1 MEFSKQRN
9 ACSLILSGLIAVMI
23 GGCASYTKAIYPK
36 NADPANELAQ
46 LEGDLDRGAV
56 QHEDILAPKEF
67 GRAQK
72 HMRYAKVE
80 LAKNHMSD
88 FWDEM
93 GIARGYL
100 NRADELTSKRGPK
113 VADVLKTRQRAIE
126 FGARLFPETK
136 RELSALDDSFK
147 KNSKSLDYKGFDKKA
162 WQQAIIDYSALRI
175 RAIRETHVGQAQDM
189 IREAKRKN
197 ARYYAP
203 RALDQAESA
212 LRRAEKAIAEHPDD
226 VSAFKGLAD
235 RANLT
240 ARQLIALNAT
250 ARRAAGQSNE
260 EVAREIVGRNRTIS
274 NLKSEVEGADLEADI
289 TARELRQKEKRLE
302 GLSAANKGLRSE
314 QEWNDA
320 LNEARGEFSEDEAE
334 VYRQGDKLLIRLKK
348 MDFPT
353 GSAEVPARAKPLLG
367 KISSLI
373 EELNAKNVEIQGH
386 TDSTGPAQ
394 LNKKLSKERADAVAE
409 YLGDEVGDIEM
420 KSVGYGYDRPI
431 TQNRNAKGR
440 AMNRRVDVV
449 ITPASPSSK

>member
-9 ACSLILSGLIAVMI
+9 ACSLMLSGLIAAMI

-36 NADPANELAQ
+36 DANPANELAQ

-56 QHEDILAPKEF
+56 QHEDILASKEF

-72 HMRYAKVE
+72 HMRDAKFE
-80 LAKNHMSD
+80 LAKNHMND

-100 NRADELTSKRGPK
+100 NRADELSGKRGPR
-113 VADVLKTRQRAIE
+113 VADVLETRQKAIE

-147 KNSKSLDYKGFDKKA
+147 KNAKSLDYKSFDKKA

-175 RAIRETHVGQAQDM
+175 SAIRETHVGQAQDM

-203 RALDQAESA
+203 KALDQAESA

-235 RANLT
+235 RANVT
-240 ARQLIALNAT
+240 ARQLIAVNAT

-260 EVAREIVGRNRTIS
+260 EVANEIVGRNRTIA
-274 NLKSEVEGADLEADI
+274 NLQSDE
-289 TARELRQKEKRLE
+289 
-302 GLSAANKGLRSE
+302 GLRSE
-314 QEWNDA
+314 KEWNET
-320 LNEARGEFSEDEAE
+320 LNEARSEFSEDEAE

-348 MDFPT
+348 VDFPT
-353 GSAEVPARAKPLLG
+353 GSAAVPDRAKPLLG
-367 KISSLI
+367 KVSSLI
-373 EELNAKNVEIQGH
+373 EELNAENVEIQGH

-409 YLGDEVGDIEM
+409 YLGDEVGGVEM

-431 TQNRNAKGR
+431 TQNKSATGR
-440 AMNRRVDVV
+440 AMNRRVDVI